1 MKSILLS
8 DDSKKKI
15 EIFLEMNNLEDGKY
29 SISTIIN
36 LLRFSKNTVYHLLE
50 SIAIDLDTLF
60 NYKLFDENG
69 KIIWSKKAF
78 DMNRYNQFLLQKSL
92 PYKFILFILRNPDK
106 TLEDFCSASFTSA
119 STIRRTLQPFLTFL
133 KKFEIKVNLSSM
145 KLEGNEYEIRMLFH
159 TVLWSCS
166 LGQGI
171 ISVQENVEK
180 EEEVLKKLGFA
191 DCPYINTNDILTI
204 LLIAKLRIQNNFPV
218 LEPPA
223 SIDFVPVKTTDVLLD
238 YLSSFISSTALLEA
252 EVRSIVFQIYFSNLY
267 FHKDDVRVTDIHH
280 YYLEKKKGSKFIP
293 VIDKLF
299 RRLDL
304 NTDHNRT
311 LPLVN
316 LISIFLSFS
325 LNRRPLPWM
334 NEFSDYEVL
343 FPSIA
348 PQKITTVEAFFSKIS
363 CKKEFNWL
371 SKYPP
376 EFYKYV
382 YYILNPYIVE
392 KSLNVKVAIVPIPNH
407 RIMSE
412 LDHFLSLFSFVDV
425 SYNDQADS
433 DIDLFISTF
442 ESLVPDETTSFFLV
456 STNELSLET
465 KNHLFSI
472 MYKLYFEKKE
482 KA

>member
-1 MKSILLS
+1 MESILLS
-8 DDSKKKI
+8 DDSKKKF
-15 EIFLEMNNLEDGKY
+15 EIFLEMNRLEDGKY
-29 SISTIIN
+29 SISTMIK

-50 SIAIDLDTLF
+50 NIAIDLDTLF
-60 NYKLFDENG
+60 DYKLFDENG
-69 KIIWSKKAF
+69 KIVWSKKAF

-92 PYKFILFILRNPDK
+92 PFNFILFILRNPDK
-106 TLEDFCSASFTSA
+106 TLEDFCNASFTSA

-145 KLEGNEYEIRMLFH
+145 KLEGNEYEIRMLLH
-159 TVLWSCS
+159 TILWSCS

-171 ISVQENVEK
+171 ISVQEEMKK

-204 LLIAKLRIQNNFPV
+204 LLIAKLRIQSNSTV
-218 LEPPA
+218 LESPA
-223 SIDFVPVKTTDVLLD
+223 SIDFVPAKATSVLID
-238 YLSSFISSTALLEA
+238 YLSSLVPSTACLNA
-252 EVRSIVFQIYFSNLY
+252 EVRTLLFQIYFSNLY

-280 YYLEKKKGSKFIP
+280 YYLEKKKESKFIP

-304 NTDHNRT
+304 NTYPNRT

-325 LNRRPLPWM
+325 LNRRPLPSM

-343 FPSIA
+343 FPRIV
-348 PQKITTVEAFFSKIS
+348 PQKITAVESFFSKLS

-376 EFYKYV
+376 DFYKYV
-382 YYILNPYIVE
+382 YYILNPYIV
-392 KSLNVKVAIVPIPNH
+392 KRSFNVKVAIVPIPNH

-425 SYNDQADS
+425 SYNDRADS

-442 ESLVPDETTSFFLV
+442 ESLIPDEASSFFLV
-456 STNELSLET
+456 RTNELSLEA

-482 KA
+482 RA